1 MSENGYMQ
9 NERGARQSDPFSKR
23 GRKRK
28 QDMDHWIQ
36 PCHQSLIAF
45 KNLTKSLL
53 LPSKNV
59 QNGLGILAGVELC
72 GEGVGVKAFSCQSL
86 VLVCGSIEYCGKVIG
101 RRAGC
106 LIAGRH
112 REIGKCASHE

>member
-9 NERGARQSDPFSKR
+9 NERGVHQSDPFSER

-28 QDMDHWIQ
+28 QEMDGWIQ

-45 KNLTKSLL
+45 KNFTKSLL

-59 QNGLGILAGVELC
+59 RNCLGILAGVELC
-72 GEGVGVKAFSCQSL
+72 GEGVGVEVFSCQSL
-86 VLVCGSIEYCGKVIG
+86 VLICGSIEYWGKVIG

-106 LIAGRH
+106 
-112 REIGKCASHE
+112 